1 MVIRIGIFYLSTK
14 LLPLVEKQKVCEKI
28 HRLRFQDWW
37 LSCTE
42 PDIS

>member
-1 MVIRIGIFYLSTK
+1 MVLSIGIFFLNSK
-14 LLPLVEKQKVCEKI
+14 LLPFVEKQKVREKI